1 MSNVKSPKSKVTE
14 TSQGRLLRRHRGI
27 KAGRVRKVFDFRLS
41 TFDAFFRSTAILGLF
56 VFLSPLSAQAC
67 AVCFGNKDSLQTKGT
82 MAGVLFLLIVIVV
95 VLAGFAVTFV
105 RWGLRE
111 RALQESLGPASSEP
125 GHS

>member
-1 MSNVKSPKSKVTE
+1 MIKKNVSLRSSLVIRFL
-14 TSQGRLLRRHRGI
+14 SALL
-27 KAGRVRKVFDFRLS
+27 L
-41 TFDAFFRSTAILGLF
+41 
-56 VFLSPLSAQAC
+56 LSPLTAQAC

-82 MAGVLFLLIVIVV
+82 MAGVLFLLIVIMS
-95 VLAGFAVTFV
+95 VLAGFAVTFI